1 MENWCSEAIEELE
14 YSIDLVD
21 KISKLYSR
29 IMKQGGTYYQIYVSL
44 IDLREHIV
52 TARMI
57 LSKYCT

>member
-29 IMKQGGTYYQIYVSL
+29 VMERGGTYYQIYVSL

-52 TARMI
+52 AARMI
-57 LSKYCT
+57 LRKYCT